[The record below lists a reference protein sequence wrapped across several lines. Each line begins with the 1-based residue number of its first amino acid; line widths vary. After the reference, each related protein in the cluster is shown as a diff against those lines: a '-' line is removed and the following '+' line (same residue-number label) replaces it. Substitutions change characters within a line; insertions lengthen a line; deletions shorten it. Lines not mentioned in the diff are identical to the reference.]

1 MAAQKNLAVEINK
14 IRDEKYKNQLVEKLE
29 TYTKDIKYAILG
41 AFKSKSKDSV
51 QGLMVK
57 STDRIVNAIDLL
69 TGELKRIL
77 TTPVA
82 APQDSQLTEA
92 LTSAT
97 TEVVA
102 EETKTTAEAANPALL
117 NALTSIKDTI
127 EVGNEKIVAT
137 EKAQIAN
144 QNAIE
149 NAKRQEILLGNGVK
163 QTVENKKE
171 KIKDDKPKF
180 PFDFKQ
186 FMGGLGKILSGILN
200 PIALVISFV
209 SHLLPYVILAIAFF
223 KGFWSKLEDPI
234 KEKIIETAIT
244 IGKYALIAFAVF
256 KGPAILIK
264 TLTLAYHTARMIYL
278 TAKWVKD
285 MILWAFDMQAKTTE
299 HSLKIGSIIFEK
311 GLTLIQH
318 AMEMALKAFK
328 FVLAVMEFTI
338 IAAAV
343 LVIIG
348 LVVLLIVG
356 IGVLL
361 YKFGDQIKEMISNIL
376 DIFKE
381 IGGFIYDAVI
391 GTVKL
396 LVDTVVNLVVG
407 LVGGLVEGLVNG
419 FKWLLGGGNETKT
432 EDVNKKPDKVDIA
445 NGVTLDAF
453 NKAISAITEPLEMM
467 SLAVGTWA
475 EIEMAKM
482 LNPVNS
488 PFGQMATA
496 VGAAVNYINNNP
508 SIKNA
513 DKTDSSINYSN
524 INTETSVIEPEDI
537 KKVIDSLATLA
548 TNSKNIL
555 SKMPGD
561 TNRGGFLIG

>member
-29 TYTKDIKYAILG
+29 TYTKDIKYAIIG

-77 TTPVA
+77 TNPVA

-92 LTSAT
+92 LTST
-97 TEVVA
+97 TSEIVS
-102 EETKTTAEAANPALL
+102 EESKTTAQAADPALI
-117 NALTSIKDTI
+117 NAITAVKDTI

-137 EKAQIAN
+137 EKASIAN

-149 NAKRQEILLGNGVK
+149 NAKRQDILLGNNTK

-171 KIKDDKPKF
+171 KVKNDRPKF

-234 KEKIIETAIT
+234 KEKIKETAIT
-244 IGKYALIAFAVF
+244 IGKYALIALAVF
-256 KGPAILIK
+256 KGPALLIK
-264 TLTLAYHTARMIYL
+264 TLTIAYHTARMIYL
-278 TAKWVKD
+278 SAKWVKD
-285 MILWAFDMQAKTTE
+285 MIIWAFDLKAKTTE

-311 GLTLIQH
+311 GLAVIQH
-318 AMEMALKAFK
+318 AMELALKAFK

-338 IAAAV
+338 VAAAV
-343 LVIIG
+343 IVIIG
-348 LVVLLIVG
+348 LIVLLIAG

-361 YKFGDQIKEMISNIL
+361 YKFGDQIKEMISNII
-376 DIFKE
+376 DIFKQ

-391 GTVKL
+391 GTIKL
-396 LVDTVVNLVVG
+396 LVDVVVDLVVG
-407 LVGGLVEGLVNG
+407 LIGGLVEGLVNG
-419 FKWLLGGGNETKT
+419 FKWLFGGSSETKN
-432 EDVNKKPDKVDIA
+432 EDINKKPDKVDVA

-467 SLAVGTWA
+467 SLAVASWT

-488 PFGQMATA
+488 PFGQIATA

-524 INTETSVIEPEDI
+524 INTETNIIESDDI
-537 KKVIDSLATLA
+537 KKIINNLVALAE
-548 TNSKNIL
+548 NSKSIL
-555 SKMPGD
+555 SKMPAD

>member
-1 MAAQKNLAVEINK
+1 M
-14 IRDEKYKNQLVEKLE
+14 
-29 TYTKDIKYAILG
+29 
-41 AFKSKSKDSV
+41 
-51 QGLMVK
+51 
-57 STDRIVNAIDLL
+57 
-69 TGELKRIL
+69 
-77 TTPVA
+77 
-82 APQDSQLTEA
+82 
-92 LTSAT
+92 
-97 TEVVA
+97 
-102 EETKTTAEAANPALL
+102 
-117 NALTSIKDTI
+117 
-127 EVGNEKIVAT
+127 
-137 EKAQIAN
+137 
-144 QNAIE
+144 
-149 NAKRQEILLGNGVK
+149 
-163 QTVENKKE
+163 
-171 KIKDDKPKF
+171 
-180 PFDFKQ
+180 
-186 FMGGLGKILSGILN
+186 
-200 PIALVISFV
+200 
-209 SHLLPYVILAIAFF
+209 AIAFF

-234 KEKIIETAIT
+234 KEKIKETAIT

-264 TLTLAYHTARMIYL
+264 TLTLAYHAARMIYL

-285 MILWAFDMQAKTTE
+285 MILWAFEMQAKTTE
-299 HSLKIGSIIFEK
+299 HGLKIGSIIFEK
-311 GLTLIQH
+311 VLTLIQH

-361 YKFGDQIKEMISNIL
+361 YKFGDQIKEMICNIL
-376 DIFKE
+376 DIFRE

-396 LVDTVVNLVVG
+396 LVDTVVNFIVG

-419 FKWLLGGGNETKT
+419 FKWLLGGGNETKN

-488 PFGQMATA
+488 PFGQIATA

-524 INTETSVIEPEDI
+524 INTETSVIEPDDI
-537 KKVIDSLATLA
+537 KKVIESLAMLA